1 MSSRV
6 LRCRLGHAVRQRA
19 VAIDPGAN
27 KSARRAPLQGMCKAT
42 GGARGMKVITSPES
56 IMPTE
61 SSMHART
68 PHAIAN
74 GP

>member
-1 MSSRV
+1 M
-6 LRCRLGHAVRQRA
+6 RQRA
-19 VAIDPGAN
+19 VAIDPGAIE
-27 KSARRAPLQGMCKAT
+27 SAVVRTALRRRKAT
-42 GGARGMKVITSPES
+42 GGVRGMKVITSPES
-56 IMPTE
+56 ITPTE